1 MLFHDPLSQLDYGVR
16 CNKIM
21 AEQPADIYHAHD
33 FNTLPVGYYLSRR
46 YKGKLVYDSHE
57 LNLEAGRM
65 ARVKG
70 LPKRF
75 LRAQER
81 FLIRRCDA
89 VITVNDSIAA
99 ILEKQYRVPRPVV
112 VMNCPER
119 SDGGGGDSN
128 LRAMANVSLDSRIVL
143 YHGGLTA
150 NRGLH
155 HLIEASQWFEGAVLV
170 LMGDG
175 RLKDELLQLAE
186 TLGIRHRVRFVDA
199 VPMEESG

>member
-1 MLFHDPLSQLDYGVR
+1 
-16 CNKIM
+16 M

-99 ILEKQYRVPRPVV
+99 ILEKQYRVPPTG
-112 VMNCPER
+112 CGYELP
-119 SDGGGGDSN
+119 
-128 LRAMANVSLDSRIVL
+128 
-143 YHGGLTA
+143 
-150 NRGLH
+150 
-155 HLIEASQWFEGAVLV
+155 GAV
-170 LMGDG
+170 
-175 RLKDELLQLAE
+175 RWRWWRQQLARD
-186 TLGIRHRVRFVDA
+186 GQR
-199 VPMEESG
+199 